1 MKAFQIAL
9 NKYGATLDP
18 DGVIGAK
25 SIAAA
30 QEVLKKEFQKRNWV
44 WPTMGLIYVRLD
56 ENLTD
61 TFDDAVCRV
70 QQGHIDMIAPCST
83 TAGDYYLFT
92 GMIAGGTAI
101 ACEQQVLFSH
111 RFVSGSNWKSL
122 WSGMPYF
129 QQEKPIFIY
138 RDANKDRVLNRNLKQ
153 FGNFGINL
161 HRGWSGLRNWNASAG
176 CQVTPDAYWTAMIQ
190 PFKLGQVIDFNL
202 IELL

>member
-1 MKAFQIAL
+1 MKNLQTAL
-9 NKYGATLDP
+9 NKYGANLTV
-18 DGVIGAK
+18 DGIAGAK
-25 SIAAA
+25 TLNAA
-30 QEVLKKEFQKRNWV
+30 QEILKKQFQVKNWV
-44 WPTMGLIYVRLD
+44 WPTVGLIYIRLD

-61 TFDDAVCRV
+61 TFDDVVCRI
-70 QQGHIDMIAPCST
+70 QQGIIDMVAPCST

-111 RFVSGSNWKSL
+111 RFVSGANWKNL

-129 QQEKPIFIY
+129 QQEKGMFIY
-138 RDANKDRVLNRNLKQ
+138 RDANKDRVLNRTQKQ
-153 FGNFGINL
+153 FGLFGINL

-176 CQVTPDAYWTAMIQ
+176 CQVTPDSYWSAII
-190 PFKLGQVIDFNL
+190 PIFKIGQVIDFNL